1 MYLLVYTV
9 LSCIHLVHT
18 LLHTL
23 VLYTTYVQTLI
34 YTCVCI
40 SYVLCVYLILYTL
53 TYYIYY
59 YTTHS
64 YIHYTTIYTGK
75 GNEEA
80 SEQMNDIL
88 AQVATNTETSKNS
101 GNAILYECVTT
112 IINIQ
117 SDQNLHVL
125 AINILGRF
133 LLNRDN
139 NIRYVAL
146 NSLTRIISDDIQAVQ
161 RHRNTIIEC
170 LKDPDISIR
179 QRACELIY
187 QLVDNNNV
195 ILLTS
200 ELLNYLIIA
209 PSDHKSD
216 LISKI
221 IQIIE
226 KYSPNII
233 WRINTII
240 ILLSI
245 CGQNYD
251 DSLLRTAIIFLS
263 QIDNNYHNY
272 VIHKLYNTLIVD
284 TTQQALLYVTIWYIG
299 EYGNLLLTN
308 YIPNKGHYDLS
319 STVASNNTT
328 SNLDESY
335 TAITEGEILSLLD
348 KCIHIHNS
356 DNNIKSIILNSL
368 IKLTIRLPSP
378 SIIQQINNLI
388 VPFTTSLS
396 IELQQRS
403 LEYLSLLKNG
413 GVEKWRNL
421 RQNILSN
428 IPYVDQAVL
437 KRRRA
442 AFDEDSN
449 SNNSPINTNNS
460 SNVVSNITLAPSMSS
475 PVKAPGASLLDLDD
489 IFGLGA
495 LAPATPSPGTGPST
509 TNTVGRGGG
518 GGGAGSANVDLLADI
533 FSTNTLVPSTYTPT
547 PVPVPPYTPA
557 QTPPPSTNGLLSPYT
572 PSPGLYSA
580 PPPVPGSMQTGGYI
594 PTAGANSTGNLAAG
608 TLPTIIAYGKDGLKV
623 CIQCTYMCI

>member
-1 MYLLVYTV
+1 M
-9 LSCIHLVHT
+9 
-18 LLHTL
+18 
-23 VLYTTYVQTLI
+23 YTTYTGTMMHNI
-34 YTCVCI
+34 YSMLLHFSTI
-40 SYVLCVYLILYTL
+40 LLYFILYT
-53 TYYIYY
+53 YILYA
-59 YTTHS
+59 
-64 YIHYTTIYTGK
+64 GK

-263 QIDNNYHNY
+263 QVDNNYHNY

-308 YIPNKGHYDLS
+308 YIPNKGQNDLS

-328 SNLDESY
+328 SNIDESY

-378 SIIQQINNLI
+378 STIQQINNLI

-442 AFDEDSN
+442 AFDEESN
-449 SNNSPINTNNS
+449 SNNSPINTNNG
-460 SNVVSNITLAPSMSS
+460 NNLASNITPATSVSS

-489 IFGLGA
+489 IFGLGT
-495 LAPATPSPGTGPST
+495 LAPATPSPTGPST

-518 GGGAGSANVDLLADI
+518 GGSANVDLLADI
-533 FSTNTLVPSTYTPT
+533 FSTNTLVPSTYTPA
-547 PVPVPPYTPA
+547 PVPPYTPA
-557 QTPPPSTNGLLSPYT
+557 QAPPSTNGLLSPYT
-572 PSPGLYSA
+572 PTPALYSA
-580 PPPVPGSMQTGGYI
+580 PPPVPGMHTGGGGGAYM
-594 PTAGANSTGNLAAG
+594 PTTGANSTGNLAAG
-608 TLPTIIAYGKDGLKV
+608 TLPTIIAYDKDGLKV
-623 CIQCTYMCI
+623 CLYICVTIVTAMYT